1 MKKATVTVTFDDEK
15 LGALEFSLRKEHSS
29 VQEHLEDALNALYEK
44 TVPEPVR
51 EYLDSRAAPAARP
64 RRPARPAK
72 PQLRE
77 EPTSSLAQPTGER
90 NGE

>member
-44 TVPEPVR
+44 TLPEPLR
-51 EYLDSRAAPAARP
+51 DFLYSKAAPAAFKP
-64 RRPARPAK
+64 TLPFKPAAPK
-72 PQLRE
+72 PI
-77 EPTSSLAQPTGER
+77 
-90 NGE
+90 

>member
-44 TVPEPVR
+44 TVPEPLR
-51 EYLDSRAAPAARP
+51 EYLDSKAAPAAVKP
-64 RRPARPAK
+64 KPAAPK
-72 PQLRE
+72 PQSS
-77 EPTSSLAQPTGER
+77 EPKPAAVKEG
-90 NGE
+90 N

>member
-44 TVPEPVR
+44 TVPEPLR
-51 EYLDSRAAPAARP
+51 EYLDSKAAPAPKPKRTAKAATP
-64 RRPARPAK
+64 KAPICEPKPAAVTVK
-72 PQLRE
+72 E
-77 EPTSSLAQPTGER
+77 G
-90 NGE
+90 N

>member
-44 TVPEPVR
+44 TVPEPLR
-51 EYLDSRAAPAARP
+51 EYLDSKTVPAA
-64 RRPARPAK
+64 K
-72 PQLRE
+72 PKRT
-77 EPTSSLAQPTGER
+77 PKSAVPKTTSSEPKPMATVVKEG
-90 NGE
+90 N

>member
-44 TVPEPVR
+44 PVPEPLR
-51 EYLDSRAAPAARP
+51 EYLDSKAAPAPKPKRTAKAATP
-64 RRPARPAK
+64 KAPICEPKPAAV
-72 PQLRE
+72 
-77 EPTSSLAQPTGER
+77 TGKEG
-90 NGE
+90 N

>member
-1 MKKATVTVTFDDEK
+1 MEKVNITLAFDDEK

-72 PQLRE
+72 PQPRE
-77 EPTSSLAQPTGER
+77 ESPSTLAQPTGER

>member
-44 TVPEPVR
+44 TVPEPLR
-51 EYLDSRAAPAARP
+51 EYLDSKAVPAPKPKRTAKSAAP
-64 RRPARPAK
+64 K
-72 PQLRE
+72 
-77 EPTSSLAQPTGER
+77 TSSSEPKPTAVTVKEG
-90 NGE
+90 N